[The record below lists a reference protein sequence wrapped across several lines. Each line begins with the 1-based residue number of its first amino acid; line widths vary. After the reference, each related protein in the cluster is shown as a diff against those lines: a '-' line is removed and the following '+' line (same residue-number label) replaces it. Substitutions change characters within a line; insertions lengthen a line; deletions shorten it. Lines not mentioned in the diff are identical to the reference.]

1 MSAILL
7 PLALALHGTG
17 VVLALV
23 LRRHAAACRW
33 AAFLASA
40 GGSIQRMTCGAL

>member
-23 LRRHAAACRW
+23 LRRRPAGCRW
-33 AAFLASA
+33 ASFLASA
-40 GGSIQRMTCGAL
+40 GSALGGLS